1 MEIKYTSNG
10 KKVVVI
16 GNLNSQE
23 KIVQEIFIV
32 NNVEV
37 PSGENFVVKSLHDAP
52 AISWEEKHLK
62 EIKDNY
68 ESKSKQYNDQLERL
82 NKEYR
87 TKTAELRHKLE
98 YAGAVLKNAS
108 PESFQ
113 TFVDVLTGNIKW
125 VVVTGYI
132 PELLEWDKFHKMYE
146 DKFRLLS
153 IYGRDNGSFTYA
165 KGSYSDYSGSSDN
178 FTPFSNYED
187 ALTVFKEE
195 VLKRGVNDKTLELAT
210 KFNIVFPEAQIAAY
224 KEDRIKNFQGH
235 IIKYKEDI
243 NKWELSIQELN
254 EKFPSL

>member
-1 MEIKYTSNG
+1 MEIKYTSDG

-32 NNVEV
+32 NKQEV
-37 PSGENFVVKSLHDAP
+37 PSGENFVVKALHDAP
-52 AISWEEKHLK
+52 AVSWKETNLK
-62 EIKDNY
+62 EIEANY
-68 ESKSKQYNDQLERL
+68 ESKKKQITDQLERIS
-82 NKEYR
+82 KEWR
-87 TKTAELRHKLE
+87 IKSAELKHKLE

-125 VVVTGYI
+125 VVVTGYM
-132 PELLEWDKFHKMYE
+132 PELLEWAHFHTMYE

-153 IYGRDNGSFTYA
+153 IFGRDNGSFTYSRGA
-165 KGSYSDYSGSSDN
+165 YSDYSGGSTN

-187 ALTVFKEE
+187 ALAFFKEE
-195 VLKRGVNDKTLELAT
+195 ILKRGVNDTTIELAT
-210 KFNIVFPEAQIAAY
+210 KFNINFPDAEIAAF

-235 IIKYKEDI
+235 ITKYKEDI
-243 NKWELSIQELN
+243 KKWELSIQGLN